1 MDRDQ
6 FILQVRKQQDAL
18 RSYLLAL
25 CAGNQADADDI
36 AQESLVKAYLAIDR
50 YRDSGQFKYWLF
62 KIAYNTFLN
71 HVAAKRQYDSIEE
84 AESAVTTD
92 SADNVFAHQQLYLAL
107 STLPPKER
115 SAVTLYYL
123 SGYSVKEIADITE
136 SSVDAVKKQMSRGR
150 DKLKAII
157 KL

>member
-84 AESAVTTD
+84 AESAVATD

-150 DKLKAII
+150 EKLKSLI

>member
-84 AESAVTTD
+84 AESAVATD

>member
-36 AQESLVKAYLAIDR
+36 AQESLVKAYLVIDR
-50 YRDSGQFKYWLF
+50 YRDSGKFKYWLF
-62 KIAYNTFLN
+62 KIAYNSFLN

-84 AESAVTTD
+84 AESAVATD

-123 SGYSVKEIADITE
+123 SGYSVKEIADITG

>member
-84 AESAVTTD
+84 AESAVATD
-92 SADNVFAHQQLYLAL
+92 SADNVFSHQQLYLAL

>member
-84 AESAVTTD
+84 AESAVATD
-92 SADNVFAHQQLYLAL
+92 SADSGFDYFRGVRGINFPDAVSMLYRHRSPQL
-107 STLPPKER
+107 SNH
-115 SAVTLYYL
+115 
-123 SGYSVKEIADITE
+123 I
-136 SSVDAVKKQMSRGR
+136 SSVHADGSWRFVVMM
-150 DKLKAII
+150 
-157 KL
+157 

>member
-1 MDRDQ
+1 MDHDQ

-84 AESAVTTD
+84 AESAVATD
-92 SADNVFAHQQLYLAL
+92 SADSGFAHQQLYLAL

-123 SGYSVKEIADITE
+123 SGYSVKEIADIAE
-136 SSVDAVKKQMSRGR
+136 ASVDAVKKQMSRGR